1 RRALPRRRRRQPAR
15 LGGRRR
21 LPRAVPRAGALPAR
35 VRPPQPPLPVGRRRY
50 RGREGDR
57 ARVGRPHGAPHRDDG
72 GAGDGVRPALRHEPA
87 LRAGALR
94 RVGRHPRHA
103 PAARQPRLP
112 DGRLALR
119 PRPRP
124 RPHRPAGRGAARARR
139 APAHRCRHH
148 ARSAVRRAQL
158 VPRHPRRCRVLP
170 GRRRCRRTGRLR
182 HGRGFAGGGGAPR
195 GRPRLRRTPAVGAAV
210 ALGPRRRAPGGRPP
224 RGRRGRLPRRP
235 RVVPRERVVALRAPA
250 GPPRPGPRRRGR
262 RAPAPLRC
270 RLAARRRDAD
280 GLALLSC
287 REQHGRGGAADAA
300 PPRLFIEAG
309 LGDSGRSC
317 VMGSSGLPAVSSS
330 LYPSVRA
337 MNTAHSDV
345 RFGTAALATG
355 VRLHY
360 AEAGPPDGA
369 PVLFL
374 PGLSDSWFSSSP
386 VLPHLPPSLRALA
399 LSQRGHGDSER
410 PPAGYTK
417 ADLAAD
423 VVAFLDAMGIA
434 RATVVGHSM
443 GSAVAQRVAASY
455 PERVARL
462 VLAGSYVTARTED
475 LLALNEEIRALTDPV
490 PDALARAFQHSTIHR
505 PLPEVFVDA
514 VVAESLKLP

>member
-1 RRALPRRRRRQPAR
+1 
-15 LGGRRR
+15 
-21 LPRAVPRAGALPAR
+21 
-35 VRPPQPPLPVGRRRY
+35 
-50 RGREGDR
+50 
-57 ARVGRPHGAPHRDDG
+57 
-72 GAGDGVRPALRHEPA
+72 
-87 LRAGALR
+87 
-94 RVGRHPRHA
+94 
-103 PAARQPRLP
+103 
-112 DGRLALR
+112 
-119 PRPRP
+119 
-124 RPHRPAGRGAARARR
+124 
-139 APAHRCRHH
+139 
-148 ARSAVRRAQL
+148 
-158 VPRHPRRCRVLP
+158 
-170 GRRRCRRTGRLR
+170 
-182 HGRGFAGGGGAPR
+182 
-195 GRPRLRRTPAVGAAV
+195 
-210 ALGPRRRAPGGRPP
+210 
-224 RGRRGRLPRRP
+224 
-235 RVVPRERVVALRAPA
+235 
-250 GPPRPGPRRRGR
+250 
-262 RAPAPLRC
+262 
-270 RLAARRRDAD
+270 
-280 GLALLSC
+280 
-287 REQHGRGGAADAA
+287 
-300 PPRLFIEAG
+300 
-309 LGDSGRSC
+309 
-317 VMGSSGLPAVSSS
+317 
-330 LYPSVRA
+330 

-360 AEAGPPDGA
+360 AEAGPPDGE

-374 PGLSDSWFSSSP
+374 HGLSDSWFSFSP

-514 VVAESLKLP
+514 VVAESLKLPARVWQAAMAATLAYDGVTALTRIQAPTMILWGDRDAIFSRAQQDGLLRLIPNATLKVYEETGHALHWERPERFAEDVAAFAASTPPFIPRSFAAAPAALPSSAAAG